1 MADPISRGPV
11 NGSGG
16 PLSMGTRLRAKR
28 EQLGI
33 GVREL
38 ARQIGISASF
48 ISQIERDRVSP
59 SVQTLYQL
67 ATALGM
73 TMGEIFT
80 EPSAPQP
87 GSHSPIVL
95 PEERSVINL
104 ASGIRWE
111 RLTPVTDPYVEFH
124 YVVYSPGSESCGP
137 DSLME
142 HGGREYGYVV
152 SGMLGIRIGFD
163 EYKLG
168 PGGSVSYDASMPHR
182 LWAIGPE
189 SVNAIWAV
197 VGRRNDSRFESLRRD
212 NGSH

>member
-1 MADPISRGPV
+1 MADPTPHGPV
-11 NGSGG
+11 IGSGG
-16 PLSMGTRLRAKR
+16 LSMGTRLRAKR

-38 ARQIGISASF
+38 ARKMGISASF

-80 EPSAPQP
+80 EPSPQP
-87 GSHSPIVL
+87 DPLSPIVL

-124 YVVYSPGSESCGP
+124 HVVYSPGSESCGP

-142 HGGREYGYVV
+142 HGGKEYGYIV
-152 SGMLGIRIGFD
+152 SGVLGIRIGFE

-182 LWAIGPE
+182 LWAIGQE

-197 VGRRNDSRFESLRRD
+197 VGRRNDSRFESLRRES
-212 NGSH
+212 GPC

>member
-1 MADPISRGPV
+1 MADPASGP
-11 NGSGG
+11 SPAGG
-16 PLSMGTRLRAKR
+16 AGPPSMGTRLRARR

-38 ARQIGISASF
+38 ARKIGISASF

-80 EPSAPQP
+80 EPSQTPQHPP
-87 GSHSPIVL
+87 GPIVL
-95 PEERSVINL
+95 PEERSVMNL

-137 DSLME
+137 DSLMQ
-142 HGGREYGYVV
+142 HGGREYGYII
-152 SGMLGIRIGFD
+152 SGRLGIRIGFD
-163 EYKLG
+163 EYEIG
-168 PGGSVSYDASMPHR
+168 PGGSVTYDASMPHR
-182 LWAIGPE
+182 LWAIGSE
-189 SVNAIWAV
+189 GVHAIWAV
-197 VGRRNDSRFESLRRD
+197 VGRHNDARFKSLRRED
-212 NGSH
+212 GFG